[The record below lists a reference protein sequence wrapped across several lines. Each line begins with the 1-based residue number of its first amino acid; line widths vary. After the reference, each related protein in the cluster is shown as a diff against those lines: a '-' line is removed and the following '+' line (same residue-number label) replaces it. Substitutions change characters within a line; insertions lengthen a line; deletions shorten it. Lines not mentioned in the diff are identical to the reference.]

1 MSDLAVR
8 DQILALE
15 AHMKTLPQ
23 VQIPVKHYFAQG
35 VYAREIFIPK
45 GVILTGLIHR
55 QSQINFCLKGDIS
68 VATEQ
73 GYRRVLGGETI
84 VSPAG
89 IKRAAYAHEDTTWT
103 TVLGTTLTD
112 PQDIEAALT
121 TPLYEELP
129 CPS

>member
-1 MSDLAVR
+1 MSLVVR

-15 AHMKTLPQ
+15 SRMKQLPQ
-23 VQIPVKHYFAQG
+23 VQIPVKHHFADG

-45 GVILTGLIHR
+45 DVVLTGLIHR

-68 VATEQ
+68 VATEF
-73 GYRRVLGGETI
+73 GYRRVTGGELI

-89 IKRAAYAHEDTTWT
+89 IKRAAYAHEDTIWV
-103 TVLGTTLTD
+103 TVLGTLLTD
-112 PQDIEAALT
+112 PDQIEAALT
-121 TPLYEELP
+121 TSLYEELP

>member
-1 MSDLAVR
+1 MSLVVR

-15 AHMKTLPQ
+15 SRMRELPR
-23 VQIPVKHYFAQG
+23 VEIPVKHHFAEG

-45 GVILTGLIHR
+45 DVVLTGLIHR

-68 VATEQ
+68 VATEF
-73 GYRRVLGGETI
+73 GYRRVQGGDLM

-89 IKRAAYAHEDTTWT
+89 IKRAAYAHEDTIWV
-103 TVLGTTLTD
+103 TVLGTLLTD
-112 PQDIEAALT
+112 PDAIEAALT
-121 TPLYEELP
+121 TSLYEELP

>member
-1 MSDLAVR
+1 MSNLAVR
-8 DQILALE
+8 DQIMALE
-15 AHMKTLPQ
+15 AQMRQMPQ
-23 VQIPVKHYFAQG
+23 VEIPVKHYFAHG
-35 VYAREIFIPK
+35 LYAREIFIPK

-89 IKRAAYAHEDTTWT
+89 IKRAAYAHEDTIWT
-103 TVLGTTLTD
+103 TVLGTFMTD
-112 PQDIEAALT
+112 PGEIEAALT
-121 TPLYEELP
+121 TPLYEELS
-129 CPS
+129 CPL